1 MSTPQQMDIYPPDFS
16 TDRGKVRALLPDVEQ
31 VDFSGEGVP
40 EYLFSDSHIDALLAT
55 ARGRAGGK
63 ARIYRAA
70 ALGLRAIAVSEGL
83 IAKVIKTEDLQ
94 TDGAKLATALLA
106 GAKGLDDQAD
116 KDEEDEDDWMYG
128 FQIVDF
134 QPQPADCL
142 PYGLRGFP
150 SCCGS
155 WSMGAGGG
163 CGCGSYDH
171 GAGFGRWV

>member
-1 MSTPQQMDIYPPDFS
+1 MPDDIYPPNFA

-40 EYLFSDSHIDALLAT
+40 EYLFSDVHIDALLAT
-55 ARGRAGGK
+55 ARGRIGGRG
-63 ARIYRAA
+63 RIYRAA

-83 IAKVIKTEDLQ
+83 ISKVIKTEDLQ
-94 TDGAKLATALLA
+94 TDGAKLATALLN
-106 GAKGLDDQAD
+106 GAKGLDEQAD
-116 KDEEDEDDWMYG
+116 KDEEEEDDWGYG

-150 SCCGS
+150 SSCGS
-155 WSMGAGGG
+155 CGGGG
-163 CGCGSYDH
+163 CGCGTYGH
-171 GAGFGRWV
+171 GSGFGRWS

>member
-1 MSTPQQMDIYPPDFS
+1 MADDIYPPDFG

-55 ARGRAGGK
+55 ARGRTGGR

-70 ALGLRAIAVSEGL
+70 ALGLRAIAVSEAL

-94 TDGAKLATALLA
+94 TDGAKLATALMG

-116 KDEEDEDDWMYG
+116 KDEEAEDEWSYG
-128 FQIVDF
+128 FQVVDF

-142 PYGLRGFP
+142 PYGMRGFP
-150 SCCGS
+150 SCCGTA
-155 WSMGAGGG
+155 GTGGG